1 MPRGR
6 PKGSKNKNSDRYQ
19 EKDLGTIETFV
30 RANDGLYHVSMKLNG
45 TIYEKNAGVLID
57 ALDQV
62 DWNFHKKTLSRP
74 VVFPTV
80 LTVNYE
86 NNKAEI
92 QLSPYQLRRFFYSP
106 MYRRITEK
114 HLNKLW
120 RQQ

>member
-6 PKGSKNKNSDRYQ
+6 PKGSKNKTQ
-19 EKDLGTIETFV
+19 EAQQDVILSPEGYV
-30 RANDGLYHVSMKLNG
+30 VSMKLNG
-45 TIYEKNAGVLID
+45 TVHERKADTMID
-57 ALDQV
+57 ALDMF
-62 DWNFHKKTLSRP
+62 DWNFYKKTLSRP

>member
-6 PKGSKNKNSDRYQ
+6 PKGSKNKIQ
-19 EKDLGTIETFV
+19 ETQQD
-30 RANDGLYHVSMKLNG
+30 AAPSPGLQYVVSMKLNG
-45 TIYEKNAGVLID
+45 TVHERKANIMKD
-57 ALDQV
+57 ALDMF
-62 DWNFHKKTLSRP
+62 DWNFYKKTLSRL

-86 NNKAEI
+86 NNKTEI

-106 MYRRITEK
+106 IYRRITEK
-114 HLNKLW
+114 HINKLW